1 MYEDMTAVKRVLTCL
16 LALTIYNGCKR
27 QETTI
32 GSKEIY
38 FDLKGYFTKEAHR
51 MDSLK
56 PEIRKIVEKNNES
69 ETLQLRVSGWKNEL
83 TLFSES
89 DINKPAWADSYRID
103 SAGRI
108 LEYQARSSDL
118 RTRNIRIERGENN
131 TITGI
136 YIKNTAR
143 NLLYESEED
152 LFYIPDSVYR
162 VEKTQTV
169 RFIGT
174 NHYRITGSVVQQ
186 P

>member
-1 MYEDMTAVKRVLTCL
+1 MKRVLTCL
-16 LALTIYNGCKR
+16 LVFAVYSGCKR

-32 GSKEIY
+32 RSENVY
-38 FDLKGYFTKEAHR
+38 FDLKGYFTKEAYR
-51 MDSLK
+51 LDSMK
-56 PEIRKIVEKNNES
+56 SKVRKTVIKNNES
-69 ETLQLRVSGWKNEL
+69 ETLQLQVRDWKNEL

-108 LEYQARSSDL
+108 LEYHAKNPDL
-118 RTRNIRIERGENN
+118 RTRNIRIKRGENN
-131 TITGI
+131 SITSI
-136 YIKNTAR
+136 YIKNTAH

-174 NHYRITGSVVQQ
+174 NHYQITGTVVQQ

>member
-1 MYEDMTAVKRVLTCL
+1 MTTVKQVLTCL
-16 LALTIYNGCKR
+16 LALAVYNGCKR

-32 GSKEIY
+32 GSKDIY
-38 FDLKGYFTKEAHR
+38 FDLKGYFAEEAHR
-51 MDSLK
+51 MDRLK
-56 PEIRKIVEKNNES
+56 PEIRKIVKKNNES
-69 ETLQLRVSGWKNEL
+69 ETLQLRVRDWKNEF

-89 DINKPAWADSYRID
+89 DINKPAWADSYQID
-103 SAGRI
+103 SSGRI
-108 LEYQARSSDL
+108 VEYQAMSPDL

-169 RFIGT
+169 RLIGT
-174 NHYRITGSVVQQ
+174 NHYQITGTVVQQ